1 MNSRAQ
7 VSSPRQGSSSGR
19 EHRPNHVAEQCEYL
33 TFQRTAGSPAQ
44 TEGGRSLA
52 PAAAALVSAALALP
66 AFAAPASAPETLPG
80 TASVITLS
88 GKRAKLVVATPL
100 SPAAY

>member
-1 MNSRAQ
+1 MRVPDLPAH
-7 VSSPRQGSSSGR
+7 GR
-19 EHRPNHVAEQCEYL
+19 FAGAE
-33 TFQRTAGSPAQ
+33 
-44 TEGGRSLA
+44 GRRSFA
-52 PAAAALVSAALALP
+52 PAAAALVSAVPALP

-80 TASVITLS
+80 TAGVITLS